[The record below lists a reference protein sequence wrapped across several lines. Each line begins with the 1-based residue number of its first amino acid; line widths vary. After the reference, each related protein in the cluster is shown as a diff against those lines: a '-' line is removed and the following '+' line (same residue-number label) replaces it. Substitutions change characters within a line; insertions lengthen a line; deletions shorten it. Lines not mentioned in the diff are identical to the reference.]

1 MVKQNFS
8 SWALFITLAIVW
20 GSSFILMKDAAL
32 SLTGWQIGSIRITAA
47 GIVLLPLAIFHIR
60 KIPLRKLPL
69 VILSG
74 TLGNLFPA
82 FLFAIA
88 IDKKINSSLAGI
100 LNSLTPLFVVLVGLL
115 FFGMK
120 VHQKKIIGVV
130 IGFIGLVLL
139 TLTRRTVTIDN
150 YGFTLL
156 TPIATVLYGF
166 NVNLVGRYL
175 KEINPL
181 MIATVSMVFIAIP
194 AATEEEAKHDFL
206 WRIHHHAPARGMIQ
220 IFNRSHYE
228 DVLVTRVHG
237 WCDDAMAQKRFDAIN
252 NFEEMLTLHNDTIIF
267 KFYLHISPE
276 EQQERLK
283 ERMDDP
289 TKQWKYNKKDF
300 EEAGKW
306 EQYMDMYEDIFEN
319 CAVIPWTIVPADQN
333 WYKEHL
339 IAKTL
344 VEKLRELNMK
354 YPQLNSKEE

>member
-130 IGFIGLVLL
+130 IGFIGLLL
-139 TLTRRTVTIDN
+139 LSLTRGTVTIDN

-156 TPIATVLYGF
+156 ILMATVLYGF

-181 MIATVSMVFIAIP
+181 MIATVSMVFISIP
-194 AATEEEAKHDFL
+194 AAIVLSQQELVSLIRYDHEARLAIAMVALLGIVGTAFATAIFYQL
-206 WRIHHHAPARGMIQ
+206 IQ
-220 IFNRSHYE
+220 KAGGLFAS
-228 DVLVTRVHG
+228 LVTY
-237 WCDDAMAQKRFDAIN
+237 AIPVVA
-252 NFEEMLTLHNDTIIF
+252 IF
-267 KFYLHISPE
+267 WGVLAGETVTVMQIGCLSLILGGVYLA
-276 EQQERLK
+276 
-283 ERMDDP
+283 
-289 TKQWKYNKKDF
+289 N
-300 EEAGKW
+300 
-306 EQYMDMYEDIFEN
+306 
-319 CAVIPWTIVPADQN
+319 
-333 WYKEHL
+333 
-339 IAKTL
+339 
-344 VEKLRELNMK
+344 RE
-354 YPQLNSKEE
+354 

>member
-20 GSSFILMKDAAL
+20 GSSFILMKEAAL

-60 KIPLRKLPL
+60 KIPIRKLPL

-139 TLTRRTVTIDN
+139 SLTRGTVTIDN

-156 TPIATVLYGF
+156 ILMATVLYGF

-181 MIATVSMVFIAIP
+181 MIATVSMVFISIP
-194 AATEEEAKHDFL
+194 AAIVLSQQELVSLIRYDHEARLAIAMVALLGIVGTAFATAIFYQL
-206 WRIHHHAPARGMIQ
+206 IQ
-220 IFNRSHYE
+220 KAGGLFAS
-228 DVLVTRVHG
+228 LVTY
-237 WCDDAMAQKRFDAIN
+237 AIPVVA
-252 NFEEMLTLHNDTIIF
+252 IF
-267 KFYLHISPE
+267 WGVLAGETVTVMQIGCLSLILGGVYLA
-276 EQQERLK
+276 
-283 ERMDDP
+283 
-289 TKQWKYNKKDF
+289 N
-300 EEAGKW
+300 
-306 EQYMDMYEDIFEN
+306 
-319 CAVIPWTIVPADQN
+319 
-333 WYKEHL
+333 
-339 IAKTL
+339 
-344 VEKLRELNMK
+344 RE
-354 YPQLNSKEE
+354 

>member
-20 GSSFILMKDAAL
+20 GSSFILMKEAAL

-47 GIVLLPLAIFHIR
+47 GIVLLPLAIFHFR

-100 LNSLTPLFVVLVGLL
+100 LNSLTPLFVVIVGLL

-120 VHQKKIIGVV
+120 VHQKKILGVV

-139 TLTRRTVTIDN
+139 SFTRGTVTIDN

-156 TPIATVLYGF
+156 ILLATVLYGF

-181 MIATVSMVFIAIP
+181 MIATVSMVFISIPAVIVLSQQEVVSLIRYDHEARLAIGMVALLGIVGTAFATAIFYQLIQKAGGLFASLVTYAIP
-194 AATEEEAKHDFL
+194 VVAIFWGVLAGENVTL
-206 WRIHHHAPARGMIQ
+206 MQ
-220 IFNRSHYE
+220 IGCLSLILGGVYLANRE
-228 DVLVTRVHG
+228 
-237 WCDDAMAQKRFDAIN
+237 
-252 NFEEMLTLHNDTIIF
+252 
-267 KFYLHISPE
+267 
-276 EQQERLK
+276 
-283 ERMDDP
+283 
-289 TKQWKYNKKDF
+289 
-300 EEAGKW
+300 
-306 EQYMDMYEDIFEN
+306 
-319 CAVIPWTIVPADQN
+319 
-333 WYKEHL
+333 
-339 IAKTL
+339 
-344 VEKLRELNMK
+344 
-354 YPQLNSKEE
+354 

>member
-60 KIPLRKLPL
+60 KIPIRKLPL

-130 IGFIGLVLL
+130 IGFIGLLL
-139 TLTRRTVTIDN
+139 LSLTRGTVTIDN

-156 TPIATVLYGF
+156 ILMATVLYGF

-181 MIATVSMVFIAIP
+181 MIATVSMVFISIP
-194 AATEEEAKHDFL
+194 AAIVLSQQELVSLISYDHEARLAIAMVALLGIVGTAFATAIFYQL
-206 WRIHHHAPARGMIQ
+206 IQ
-220 IFNRSHYE
+220 KAGGLFAS
-228 DVLVTRVHG
+228 LVTY
-237 WCDDAMAQKRFDAIN
+237 AIPVVA
-252 NFEEMLTLHNDTIIF
+252 IF
-267 KFYLHISPE
+267 WGVLAGETVTVMQIGCLSLILGGVYLA
-276 EQQERLK
+276 
-283 ERMDDP
+283 
-289 TKQWKYNKKDF
+289 N
-300 EEAGKW
+300 
-306 EQYMDMYEDIFEN
+306 
-319 CAVIPWTIVPADQN
+319 
-333 WYKEHL
+333 
-339 IAKTL
+339 
-344 VEKLRELNMK
+344 RE
-354 YPQLNSKEE
+354 

>member
-20 GSSFILMKDAAL
+20 GSSFILMKEAAL

-100 LNSLTPLFVVLVGLL
+100 LNSLTPLFVVLVGLI

-120 VHQKKIIGVV
+120 VQQKKIIGVV

-139 TLTRRTVTIDN
+139 SLTRGTVTIDN

-156 TPIATVLYGF
+156 ILMATVLYGF

-194 AATEEEAKHDFL
+194 AAIVLSQQEVVSLIRYDREARLAIAMVALLGIVGTAFATAIFYQL
-206 WRIHHHAPARGMIQ
+206 IQ
-220 IFNRSHYE
+220 KAGGLFAS
-228 DVLVTRVHG
+228 LVTY
-237 WCDDAMAQKRFDAIN
+237 AIPVVA
-252 NFEEMLTLHNDTIIF
+252 IF
-267 KFYLHISPE
+267 WGVLAGENVTVMQIGCLSLILGGVYLA
-276 EQQERLK
+276 
-283 ERMDDP
+283 
-289 TKQWKYNKKDF
+289 N
-300 EEAGKW
+300 
-306 EQYMDMYEDIFEN
+306 
-319 CAVIPWTIVPADQN
+319 
-333 WYKEHL
+333 
-339 IAKTL
+339 
-344 VEKLRELNMK
+344 RE
-354 YPQLNSKEE
+354 

>member
-20 GSSFILMKDAAL
+20 GSSFILMKEAAL

-60 KIPLRKLPL
+60 KIPIRKLPL

-139 TLTRRTVTIDN
+139 SLTRGTVTIDN

-156 TPIATVLYGF
+156 ILMATVLYGF

-194 AATEEEAKHDFL
+194 AAIVLSQQEVVSLIRYDHEARLAIAMVALLGIVGTAFATAIFYQL
-206 WRIHHHAPARGMIQ
+206 IQ
-220 IFNRSHYE
+220 KAGGLFAS
-228 DVLVTRVHG
+228 LVTY
-237 WCDDAMAQKRFDAIN
+237 AIPVVA
-252 NFEEMLTLHNDTIIF
+252 IF
-267 KFYLHISPE
+267 WGVLAGENVTVMQIGCLSLILGGVYLA
-276 EQQERLK
+276 
-283 ERMDDP
+283 
-289 TKQWKYNKKDF
+289 N
-300 EEAGKW
+300 
-306 EQYMDMYEDIFEN
+306 
-319 CAVIPWTIVPADQN
+319 
-333 WYKEHL
+333 
-339 IAKTL
+339 
-344 VEKLRELNMK
+344 RE
-354 YPQLNSKEE
+354 

>member
-1 MVKQNFS
+1 MVKQNLS

-20 GSSFILMKDAAL
+20 GSSFILMKEAAL

-60 KIPLRKLPL
+60 KIPIRKLPL

-139 TLTRRTVTIDN
+139 SLTRGTVTIDN

-156 TPIATVLYGF
+156 ILMATVLYGF

-194 AATEEEAKHDFL
+194 AAIVLSQQEVVSLIRYDHEARLAIAMVALLGIVGTAFATAIFYQL
-206 WRIHHHAPARGMIQ
+206 IQ
-220 IFNRSHYE
+220 KAGGLFAS
-228 DVLVTRVHG
+228 LVTY
-237 WCDDAMAQKRFDAIN
+237 AIPVVA
-252 NFEEMLTLHNDTIIF
+252 IF
-267 KFYLHISPE
+267 WGVLAGENVTVMQIGCLSLILGGVYLA
-276 EQQERLK
+276 
-283 ERMDDP
+283 
-289 TKQWKYNKKDF
+289 N
-300 EEAGKW
+300 
-306 EQYMDMYEDIFEN
+306 
-319 CAVIPWTIVPADQN
+319 
-333 WYKEHL
+333 
-339 IAKTL
+339 
-344 VEKLRELNMK
+344 RE
-354 YPQLNSKEE
+354 